1 MRGSWDELRSI
12 GDHLSVG
19 KRSAGQSKTESCAGS
34 AQRGLEMTAAAM
46 GGQMSSLPSRR
57 NRLRDR
63 LKLRGC
69 LWEGLRFCP
78 FPNGSKF

>member
-19 KRSAGQSKTESCAGS
+19 KRSAGQSKTESRAGS

-46 GGQMSSLPSRR
+46 EPASAIAPIETQPSQGPPKASRLPLGRPSF
-57 NRLRDR
+57 LSVPE
-63 LKLRGC
+63 
-69 LWEGLRFCP
+69 WV
-78 FPNGSKF
+78 